1 MAESHLP
8 SSRGVAHAPSCQVV
22 GVVVVSYPMPIWEY
36 NVATSGL
43 LPGEIENECE
53 LAGLEGWNL
62 VSVIIVEAA
71 IVLPDDPPGELKTRL
86 IFKRKVRNRSRRKKK
101 NGPKN

>member
-1 MAESHLP
+1 
-8 SSRGVAHAPSCQVV
+8 
-22 GVVVVSYPMPIWEY
+22 MPIWEY

-53 LAGLEGWNL
+53 LAGAEGWNL

-71 IVLPDDPPGELKTRL
+71 IVLPDDPPDELKARL
-86 IFKRKVRNRSRRKKK
+86 IFKRKVANQSRRKKK
-101 NGPKN
+101 NKN